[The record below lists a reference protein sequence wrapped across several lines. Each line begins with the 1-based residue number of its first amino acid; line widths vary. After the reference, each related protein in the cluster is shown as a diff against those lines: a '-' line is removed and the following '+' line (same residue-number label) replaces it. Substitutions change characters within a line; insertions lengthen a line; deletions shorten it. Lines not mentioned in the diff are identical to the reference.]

1 MLNKKSLKKNNENV
15 TGYAFILPLIIYFV
29 IFLLLPMVISLV
41 YSFTTWNMRTTPKFV
56 GLENYKNL
64 LFNSLLYPK
73 FWISMGVTLKY
84 IILELPGSLVVSLLL
99 ASLLNMKIKGSNI
112 FRIIFY
118 IPVVT
123 SGVAVAAIWKWIYD
137 SNFGILNMLIKL
149 LPGDLISTHS
159 WLYEQETALPSI
171 VVMVIWAGLGFKI
184 LIFLSGLKTIPD
196 ELYEAS
202 YLDGAGAIQRFFK
215 ITLPMLAPTTFF
227 LVVTGFIG
235 SFQVFDQMYL
245 LTNGTGGPND
255 STLTYV
261 LSLYQHAFRYNEM
274 GIACAMSYILFL
286 IILSITAINFKFVP
300 QSID

>member
-1 MLNKKSLKKNNENV
+1 MLSKKKLLSADNI
-15 TGYAFILPLIIYFV
+15 TGYVFILPLIIYFA
-29 IFLLLPMVISLV
+29 IFLLAPMIISFI
-41 YSFTTWNMRTTPKFV
+41 YSFTEWNMRTEPEFV
-56 GLENYKNL
+56 GLQNYKDL

-84 IILELPGSLVVSLLL
+84 IVLELPGSLIISLSL
-99 ASLLNMKIKGSNI
+99 ALLLNMKIKGSNI
-112 FRIIFY
+112 FRVLFY

-137 SNFGILNMLIKL
+137 SNFGILNTIIKVI
-149 LPGDLISTHS
+149 PGDFLQTHS
-159 WLYEQETALPSI
+159 WLNEQETALPAI
-171 VVMVIWAGLGFKI
+171 VAMIIWSGLGFKI

-202 YLDGAGAIQRFFK
+202 YIDGASVIQRFFY

-227 LVVTGFIG
+227 LVVTGLIG

-245 LTNGTGGPND
+245 MTGGTGGPND

-261 LSLYQHAFRYNEM
+261 LSLYNHAFRYNEM
-274 GIACAMSYILFL
+274 GIASAMSYILFL
-286 IILSITAINFKFVP
+286 IILLITAINFKLVP
-300 QSID
+300 QSVD